1 MSNVRRIAT
10 NVRTYYNIYVYKCMY
25 IFQICMLNAYT
36 SFIKLYLQRREV
48 EFRLL
53 QEQINFIFYR
63 TFSRRYRTDTYILT
77 RFRYL
82 IRYSKF
88 SFFTSFVSTTI
99 IGHSNVRSWTRK
111 KKKRLVEKKLPAFH
125 ARLIFLCL
133 DSTTNKN
140 TNWRRPLVVFCVHIL

>member
-1 MSNVRRIAT
+1 MLHIHIYIYVYICVYSLYIGWNQYLLSNIRRIAT

-25 IFQICMLNAYT
+25 IFQICVLNAYT
-36 SFIKLYLQRREV
+36 SFIKLYFQRREV

-99 IGHSNVRSWTRK
+99 IGHSNVRS
-111 KKKRLVEKKLPAFH
+111 
-125 ARLIFLCL
+125 
-133 DSTTNKN
+133 
-140 TNWRRPLVVFCVHIL
+140 